1 MQNPRL
7 ASRYAK
13 SLLDIA
19 IEQNNL
25 EQVLADM
32 KMIHQV
38 NETSPDFV
46 LLLKSPVV
54 KGDKKLSIINTIFE
68 GKLQVVTLSF
78 IELMIKKGRE
88 FYLPEIAATF
98 LNQYKEHKNIRTVN
112 LSTATVLSDE
122 MRTYILNKVAENT
135 EGTVELQTEVNENL
149 IGGFVLKVGDQLFD
163 ASIRRDLNDI
173 RTQFTKNLYIADI

>member
-112 LSTATVLSDE
+112 L
-122 MRTYILNKVAENT
+122 
-135 EGTVELQTEVNENL
+135 
-149 IGGFVLKVGDQLFD
+149 
-163 ASIRRDLNDI
+163 
-173 RTQFTKNLYIADI
+173 